1 LVKVYQLTPLGN
13 HPAISVQ
20 FLPRSDYWCGGC
32 IRLRQGCGGTGADA
46 LRLGSATAAVHW
58 QVNTSRTG
66 VGKRK
71 LASFELRPETK
82 LVSRAYEEILE
93 GATLP
98 RSAPGERHEKILQ
111 RLHREMAVSVNGLA
125 AVQLLAPRAQ
135 VQVSRLTT
143 LCPDLALV
151 TAASG
156 KLFLA
161 VEVVSRDDHHVDT
174 VTKKEMYE
182 QLRVPR
188 LWMVDPRYDNVEV
201 YHSFEFGLQLKNILA
216 GKEVLEEKLV
226 PQFKLTI
233 AELFAPA
240 IISTAG

>member
-1 LVKVYQLTPLGN
+1 MLGN
-13 HPAISVQ
+13 
-20 FLPRSDYWCGGC
+20 
-32 IRLRQGCGGTGADA
+32 
-46 LRLGSATAAVHW
+46 
-58 QVNTSRTG
+58 
-66 VGKRK
+66 RK
-71 LASFELRPETK
+71 LASFEVQPETN

-125 AVQLLAPRAQ
+125 ATQLLAPRSQ
-135 VQVSRLTT
+135 VQVSRLTR

-201 YHSFEFGLQLKNILA
+201 YHSFEFGLQLKSILA
-216 GKEVLEEKLV
+216 GKEILEEKLV

-233 AELFAPA
+233 ADLFAP
-240 IISTAG
+240 